1 MPFLVPATSAL
12 SPVPLE
18 HRSWAQLC
26 TDMAW
31 LVPWSH
37 LTDRTVEAQGCKCII
52 AGLPIASILWQSLLS
67 GHSNILHVVWSCW
80 CLGPC
85 PGCLSWVP
93 VLAACP
99 GCLSWVPRHSYFPLS
114 AGLFSGVVPQDT
126 FCDLPPYPPIL
137 PGFPGRTQFSSFRHR
152 AQSITVFMF
161 SDIKEELGGDQVTL
175 SGSRKPPQWLVLV
188 A

>member
-1 MPFLVPATSAL
+1 MPFLVSATSAL

-85 PGCLSWVP
+85 PGCLSWLP

-99 GCLSWVPRHSYFPLS
+99 GSPGTHTFLSQ
-114 AGLFSGVVPQDT
+114 QD
-126 FCDLPPYPPIL
+126 Y
-137 PGFPGRTQFSSFRHR
+137 S
-152 AQSITVFMF
+152 
-161 SDIKEELGGDQVTL
+161 
-175 SGSRKPPQWLVLV
+175 LVLFLKILSV
-188 A
+188 IFPHIPPSSQASLGEHSLVPSGTELNL